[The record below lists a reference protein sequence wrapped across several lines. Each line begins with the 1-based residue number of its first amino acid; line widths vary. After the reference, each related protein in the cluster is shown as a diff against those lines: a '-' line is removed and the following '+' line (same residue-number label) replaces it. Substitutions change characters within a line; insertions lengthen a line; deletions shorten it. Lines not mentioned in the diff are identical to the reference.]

1 MHECMSR
8 TVTSH
13 NRLPQL
19 ADPLETFFFLT
30 REKSKGD
37 PPENELVELS
47 PNDVDKNS
55 AIAISQIKSRR
66 ENFLGLNSQTKVW
79 ETTMKVEMVLN
90 WGKIG

>member
-1 MHECMSR
+1 MHVTYRHVTQSTAAVSR
-8 TVTSH
+8 SA
-13 NRLPQL
+13 RDIL
-19 ADPLETFFFLT
+19 FLT
-30 REKSKGD
+30 REKSKRD

>member
-1 MHECMSR
+1 MSR

-13 NRLPQL
+13 NRLPQS
-19 ADPLETFFFLT
+19 DPLETFFFLT